1 VADKI
6 RFPELEVSLE
16 PGRMPSRPIPDLRRI
31 EPRRVCLIKPSSLGD
46 VVHAT
51 PALAALRLRWPDA
64 HLAWVVNSGLAPL
77 VDGVESLDEVIPFDR
92 ARAGRGPLG
101 WLEAGSFMAGLAR
114 RRFDL
119 AIDLQGLLRSAVMT
133 VATRAPLR
141 VGLADAREG
150 AAHAYTHAV
159 QPEPAHRHAVDRML
173 DVARAFGCEIS
184 EPRFEIA
191 TNEADLRWAERALR
205 DVPHPRLALNVGARW
220 LTKRWPPEN
229 FAAIARRAVLEFG
242 AGLVAVG
249 AAADKR
255 LVERLIHHLGG
266 VPIVNLCGR
275 TSLTQLAS
283 SARHCA
289 VFVSNDSGPLHLAAA
304 AGCRV
309 VGVYTCTSPL
319 KTGPYGSKAR
329 AVESRIWCAASCLKT
344 CDRMECMAE
353 LTPEHVWP
361 AVREQLE
368 AAALKPSA
376 A

>member
-1 VADKI
+1 
-6 RFPELEVSLE
+6 
-16 PGRMPSRPIPDLRRI
+16 
-31 EPRRVCLIKPSSLGD
+31 
-46 VVHAT
+46 
-51 PALAALRLRWPDA
+51 
-64 HLAWVVNSGLAPL
+64 
-77 VDGVESLDEVIPFDR
+77 
-92 ARAGRGPLG
+92 
-101 WLEAGSFMAGLAR
+101 MAGLAR

-119 AIDLQGLLRSAVMT
+119 AIDLQGLLRSAIMT

-150 AAHAYTHAV
+150 AVHAYTHTV
-159 QPEPAHRHAVDRML
+159 GPEPAHRHAVDRML
-173 DVARAFGCEIS
+173 DVARAFGCEVS

-249 AAADKR
+249 AAADKP

-266 VPIVNLCGR
+266 MPIVNLCGR

-283 SARHCA
+283 IARHCA

-304 AGCRV
+304 VGCRV
-309 VGVYTCTSPL
+309 LGVYTCTSPL
-319 KTGPYGSKAR
+319 KTGPYGARAR

-344 CDRMECMAE
+344 CERMECMAE
-353 LTPEHVWP
+353 LAPEHVWP
-361 AVREQLE
+361 AVRDQLE
-368 AAALKPSA
+368 AAGLKPSA